1 MKKNLLGI
9 VVLTTI
15 LSLCFSSAVFAAGEP
30 VTVEEVVTIDRNGL
44 KMVATFTYPKDVEKA
59 PVVVMFHGFTGQ
71 RNEMDIVGGIETMYG
86 RTARIFA
93 EQGYAS
99 LRIDFIGSG
108 ESDGKWENTT
118 VSGQISDALAAIEYV
133 KTLDRVD
140 ADRIALLGLSQ
151 GGTVAACT
159 AGRSEDV
166 DAVILWS
173 AVSLPQFVYSN
184 LLGQDNVLKA
194 LKSDNSEELI
204 VGTLPWGATT
214 TLKANFYQDFFLL
227 SPSAEIASYKGPD
240 FFLLSPSAE
249 IASYK
254 GPLQVTVGLMDT
266 IVYPQ
271 PYAGQILLQYHEGY
285 EELVI
290 MDDVDHMLNILTGNY
305 TALDRAISNA
315 LDFLK
320 SNI

>member
-9 VVLTTI
+9 VVLTII
-15 LSLCFSSAVFAAGEP
+15 LSLCLSSAVFAAGEP

-44 KMVATFTYPKDVEKA
+44 KMVATFTYSKDMEKA

-71 RNEMDIVGGIETMYG
+71 RNEMDIVGGTETMYG

-118 VSGQISDALAAIEYV
+118 VSGQINDALAAIEYV
-133 KTLDRVD
+133 KTLDRID

-151 GGTVAACT
+151 GGMVAACT
-159 AGRSEDV
+159 AGRSDDV

-173 AVSLPQFVYSN
+173 AISVPQFVYSS
-184 LLGQDNVLKA
+184 LLGQDNVLEA
-194 LKSDNSEELI
+194 LKSDNPEELI

-214 TLKANFYQDFFLL
+214 TLKANFYQDLFLL
-227 SPSAEIASYKGPD
+227 SPSAEIASY
-240 FFLLSPSAE
+240 E
-249 IASYK
+249 

-271 PYAGQILLQYHEGY
+271 PYAGQIFLQYHEGS
-285 EELVI
+285 EELVV
-290 MDDVDHMLNILTGNY
+290 MDDADHMLNIFSGDSSV
-305 TALDRAISNA
+305 LDRAILNA

>member
-44 KMVATFTYPKDVEKA
+44 KMVATFTYSKDVEKA

-71 RNEMDIVGGIETMYG
+71 RNEMDIVGGTETMYG

-93 EQGYAS
+93 EQGYTS

-151 GGTVAACT
+151 GGTVAVCT
-159 AGRSEDV
+159 ASRSEDV

-173 AVSLPQFVYSN
+173 AVSIPQFVYSN

-194 LKSDNSEELI
+194 LKSDNPEELI

-214 TLKANFYQDFFLL
+214 TLKANFYQ
-227 SPSAEIASYKGPD
+227 D

-271 PYAGQILLQYHEGY
+271 PYAGQILLQYHEGP

-290 MDDVDHMLNILTGNY
+290 MDDADHMLNILTGDSS
-305 TALDRAISNA
+305 TLDRAILNA

>member
-1 MKKNLLGI
+1 
-9 VVLTTI
+9 
-15 LSLCFSSAVFAAGEP
+15 
-30 VTVEEVVTIDRNGL
+30 
-44 KMVATFTYPKDVEKA
+44 
-59 PVVVMFHGFTGQ
+59 MFHGFTGQ
-71 RNEMDIVGGIETMYG
+71 RNEMDIVGGTETMYG

-118 VSGQISDALAAIEYV
+118 VSGQINDALAAIEYV

-151 GGTVAACT
+151 GGMVAACT
-159 AGRSEDV
+159 AGRSDDV

-173 AVSLPQFVYSN
+173 AVSVPQFIYSN
-184 LLGQDNVLKA
+184 LLGQDNVVEA
-194 LKSDNSEELI
+194 LKSDNPEELI

-214 TLKANFYQDFFLL
+214 TLKANFYQDLFLL
-227 SPSAEIASYKGPD
+227 SPSAEITSY
-240 FFLLSPSAE
+240 E
-249 IASYK
+249 

-271 PYAGQILLQYHEGY
+271 PYAGQIFLQYHEGS

-290 MDDVDHMLNILTGNY
+290 MDDADHMLNIFTGDSSV
-305 TALDRAISNA
+305 LDRAISNA

-320 SNI
+320 LNI

>member
-71 RNEMDIVGGIETMYG
+71 RNEMDIVGGTETMYG

-108 ESDGKWENTT
+108 ESDGKWEDTT

-159 AGRSEDV
+159 AGRSDDV

-173 AVSLPQFVYSN
+173 AVSIPQFVYSN

-194 LKSDNSEELI
+194 LKSDNPEELI

-214 TLKANFYQDFFLL
+214 TLKANFYQ
-227 SPSAEIASYKGPD
+227 D

-271 PYAGQILLQYHEGY
+271 PYAGQILLQYHEGPA
-285 EELVI
+285 ELVI
-290 MDDVDHMLNILTGNY
+290 MDDADHMLNIFSGDSST
-305 TALDRAISNA
+305 LDRAISNA

>member
-227 SPSAEIASYKGPD
+227 SPSAEIASYKGP
-240 FFLLSPSAE
+240 
-249 IASYK
+249 
-254 GPLQVTVGLMDT
+254 LQVTVGLMDT